1 MKKAEGLKTATQ
13 HTMKPT
19 QRNFKPFQARKG
31 RTTSLPALPAAPAP
45 PDHTLN
51 VKPRL
56 IQSRLTLNIVDSADA
71 SWISLADEFWRTWL
85 CHGPIREIHI
95 TVSPTFTGLGLTDE
109 CMSLFGGLWSAIYAH
124 LVGDIDISPNL
135 QRISIIFAP
144 VGWRLFAASG
154 ALHST
159 PYTANQLVRAVPCG
173 DLVSSSLIELLEVDY
188 TGLMPHTAP
197 INPYVDRSLPLISLN
212 VPDVAIICAP
222 NQFPETK
229 WRDDALAAAAGRCL
243 RFLVPSAE
251 IGFGDVPES
260 MHRAEM
266 AEIVARTKNFIR
278 EQEERI
284 RERFEMKEQPIIK
297 ILTVSCRACD
307 HPNDVT
313 NVDIL
318 TA

>member
-1 MKKAEGLKTATQ
+1 MKAA
-13 HTMKPT
+13 

-31 RTTSLPALPAAPAP
+31 RTWRHSAEHPGTTSLPAIPAVPAP

-56 IQSRLTLNIVDSADA
+56 IQSRLTLNIVDSADE

-85 CHGPIREIHI
+85 CHGPIREINL

-124 LVGDIDISPNL
+124 LVGDITISPNL
-135 QRISIIFAP
+135 QRINITFAP

-159 PYTANQLVRAVPCG
+159 PYTPDQMARAVPCG
-173 DLVSSSLIELLEVDY
+173 DLISSGLLELLEVDY
-188 TGLMPHTAP
+188 SGLMPHTAP

-212 VPDVAIICAP
+212 IPDVAVISAP
-222 NQFPETK
+222 NQFPEVK
-229 WRDDALAAAAGRCL
+229 WRDDALKAAAGRCL
-243 RFLVPSAE
+243 RFLAPSAD
-251 IGFGDVPES
+251 ISSADVPES

-297 ILTVSCRACD
+297 ILTVSCKACG
-307 HPNDVT
+307 HLNDVT

>member
-1 MKKAEGLKTATQ
+1 MEGLKTDT
-13 HTMKPT
+13 HKMKSAHV
-19 QRNFKPFQARKG
+19 NFKPFTARKA
-31 RTTSLPALPAAPAP
+31 RTTSLPILSAAPPP

-51 VKPRL
+51 VQPRI
-56 IQSRLTLNIVDSADA
+56 IQSRLTLNLVDA
-71 SWISLADEFWRTWL
+71 ADESWFSLTDQFWRTWL
-85 CHGPIREIHI
+85 CHAPIREINL

-124 LVGDIDISPNL
+124 LIGDITISPNL
-135 QRISIIFAP
+135 QRITVTFAP

-159 PYTANQLVRAVPCG
+159 PYTPDQLIRAVPSG
-173 DLVSSSLIELLEVDY
+173 DLISSSLLELLEVDY
-188 TGLMPHTAP
+188 SGLMPHSAP
-197 INPYVDRSLPLISLN
+197 INPYAARALGLISLN
-212 VPDVAIICAP
+212 VPDAAILSVP

-229 WRDDALAAAAGRCL
+229 WRDAALTAAAGRCL
-243 RFLVPSAE
+243 RFIAPSAE
-251 IGFGDVPES
+251 IGNIDVPET

-284 RERFEMKEQPIIK
+284 RERFEMKAAPVIN
-297 ILTVSCRACD
+297 ILTVSCRACGN
-307 HPNDVT
+307 PNDVT

>member
-1 MKKAEGLKTATQ
+1 MKSAQ
-13 HTMKPT
+13 
-19 QRNFKPFQARKG
+19 QNFKPFNTRKG
-31 RTTSLPALPAAPAP
+31 RTTSLPALPAAPAS

-51 VKPRL
+51 VKPRI
-56 IQSRLTLNIVDSADA
+56 IQSRLTLNIVDSADE
-71 SWISLADEFWRTWL
+71 SWTSLADEFWRTWL
-85 CHGPIREIHI
+85 CHGPIREINL

-109 CMSLFGGLWSAIYAH
+109 FMSLFGGLWSAIYAH
-124 LVGDIDISPNL
+124 LVGDIDISSNL
-135 QRISIIFAP
+135 QRISVTFAP

-159 PYTANQLVRAVPCG
+159 PYTPDQLVRAIPYG
-173 DLVSSSLIELLEVDY
+173 DLISSSILELLEVDY
-188 TGLMPHTAP
+188 SGLMPHSAP
-197 INPYVDRSLPLISLN
+197 INPYATRALGLISLN
-212 VPDVAIICAP
+212 VPDAAIASVP

-229 WRDDALAAAAGRCL
+229 WRDAALAAAAGRCL
-243 RFLVPSAE
+243 RFLAPSAE
-251 IGFGDVPES
+251 IGYADVPDT

-284 RERFEMKEQPIIK
+284 RERFEMKAPPIIN
-297 ILTVSCRACD
+297 ILTVSCRACGS
-307 HPNDVT
+307 PNEVT